1 MAMGPRLLVPGSF
14 CEKVIKANSV
24 FAAIRR
30 TFKYLNAET
39 FLSIY
44 KTLVRTHLEYAN
56 SVWAPYKKKHIDKI
70 ESVQKRATKQIPGL
84 GNLSYPERLNK
95 LKLPTLAYRRIRGDM
110 IEAYKI
116 LHMKYDPEASSFLKK
131 TSDSGIRFSTR
142 INSNKIP
149 HQRFNTAVR
158 KNSYSVRIAK
168 YWNKLPD
175 NITNAPSINAFKNR
189 LDKHWKDEDIY
200 YLDYKSEITGSHA
213 NRNVN
218 DIRITNESG
227 EEEPIGS
234 CAGNHH

>member
-1 MAMGPRLLVPGSF
+1 
-14 CEKVIKANSV
+14 
-24 FAAIRR
+24 
-30 TFKYLNAET
+30 
-39 FLSIY
+39 
-44 KTLVRTHLEYAN
+44 
-56 SVWAPYKKKHIDKI
+56 
-70 ESVQKRATKQIPGL
+70 
-84 GNLSYPERLNK
+84 
-95 LKLPTLAYRRIRGDM
+95 M

-142 INSNKIP
+142 INSNKIL

-175 NITNAPSINAFKNR
+175 NITNASSINAFKNR

-200 YLDYKSEITGSHA
+200 YLDYKAEITGSHA

-234 CAGNHH
+234 CAGNQH